1 MPLAEA
7 FQKQAKR
14 VVLRIFL
21 PGIEESVFEELKV
34 ILDKNRGECPVYF
47 ELETPHFYHMVV
59 QSMDV
64 HGISLSEDITT
75 RIESLLGDDS
85 VFIEY

>member
-1 MPLAEA
+1 
-7 FQKQAKR
+7 
-14 VVLRIFL
+14 
-21 PGIEESVFEELKV
+21 
-34 ILDKNRGECPVYF
+34 
-47 ELETPHFYHMVV
+47 VV

-64 HGISLSEDITT
+64 QGISLSEEITT